1 MISAKE
7 QMTQI
12 INNLP
17 VDATYDEIMR
27 ELAFERMVKQGMQD
41 SREKR
46 LIDNED
52 MQRRIQSWQN

>member
-1 MISAKE
+1 MVSAKE

-12 INNLP
+12 INDQP

-46 LIDNED
+46 ILSNEE
-52 MQRRIQSWQN
+52 MRRRMQSWQS